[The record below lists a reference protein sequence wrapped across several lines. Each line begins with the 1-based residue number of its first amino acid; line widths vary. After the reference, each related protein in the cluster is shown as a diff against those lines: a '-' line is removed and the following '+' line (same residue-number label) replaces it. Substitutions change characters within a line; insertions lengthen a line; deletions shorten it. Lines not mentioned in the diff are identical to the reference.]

1 MKRRITKQIKVGK
14 VGIGSDYPISV
25 QSMTT
30 TKTRNTDETIQQ
42 VYELANNGAD
52 IVRVTCN
59 DIEAAKSLVNIS
71 TRSPVPIIA
80 DIHFQYKLALAAIEA
95 GVQGLRLNPGNIRN
109 EKHIKAVAKEALLAN
124 VPIRIGVNAGSLDKD
139 ISKKYGDST
148 PKALVESALK
158 ELKYLEEVEFHNIKI
173 SVKHSNVPL
182 MIESYR
188 LLSEKVDYPLH
199 LGVTEAGPLPGGL
212 IKSVSGISTLLS
224 EGIGDTIRFSFI
236 NHMFA
241 KWIKSH
247 RDLPMLINQWANVV
261 RWEMR
266 TRLFLRT
273 SEFLWQEGH
282 TAHKTQEEATSEA
295 LQMLDIYAEFAEN
308 AAGVSVVKGI
318 KSANERF
325 AGATTTY
332 SIEAMMKDKKALQ
345 AGTSHELGQNFSKAF
360 EIQYSDENNELQHP
374 FQTSWGVSTRLIGMI
389 IMAHG
394 DDKGLQLPPKL
405 APTQSVLI
413 PIIPNEDSKSVVLE
427 TVNKLHEELRESYR
441 MKIDDRD
448 NISPGFK
455 FNEWELK
462 GVPLRIEIGPKDIE
476 KNSVVF
482 SRRDGVDGKNSISIN
497 EVSQKLKD
505 NLDDIQSNL
514 LETSKNFRKDN
525 TIHVDSKAELID
537 TLNST
542 PGFVTCYW
550 DENTSDEIEI
560 KDLTKATLRCYLLE
574 NEGSAK
580 AVNNESVEGKKA
592 IFSKAY

>member
-1 MKRRITKQIKVGK
+1 MVEKITPMSEDFNEWYTDIIQQAQLADYSPVKGTMVIRPYGYSLWEGVQAYLDKKFKETGHENAYFPLFIPNSFIQKEAEHVEGFSPELATVTHAGGK
-14 VGIGSDYPISV
+14 ELEEPLVVRPTS
-25 QSMTT
+25 
-30 TKTRNTDETIQQ
+30 ETI
-42 VYELANNGAD
+42 
-52 IVRVTCN
+52 
-59 DIEAAKSLVNIS
+59 
-71 TRSPVPIIA
+71 
-80 DIHFQYKLALAAIEA
+80 
-95 GVQGLRLNPGNIRN
+95 
-109 EKHIKAVAKEALLAN
+109 
-124 VPIRIGVNAGSLDKD
+124 
-139 ISKKYGDST
+139 
-148 PKALVESALK
+148 
-158 ELKYLEEVEFHNIKI
+158 
-173 SVKHSNVPL
+173 
-182 MIESYR
+182 
-188 LLSEKVDYPLH
+188 
-199 LGVTEAGPLPGGL
+199 
-212 IKSVSGISTLLS
+212 
-224 EGIGDTIRFSFI
+224 I

-482 SRRDGVDGKNSISIN
+482 SRRDGVDGKKSISIN
-497 EVSQKLKD
+497 DVSQKLKD

>member
-1 MKRRITKQIKVGK
+1 MVEKITPMSEDFNEWYTDIIQQAQLADYSPVKGTMVIRPYGYSLWEGVQAYLDKKFKETGHENAYFPLFIPNSFIKKEAEHVEGFSPELATVTHAGGK
-14 VGIGSDYPISV
+14 ELEEPLVVRPTS
-25 QSMTT
+25 
-30 TKTRNTDETIQQ
+30 ETI
-42 VYELANNGAD
+42 
-52 IVRVTCN
+52 
-59 DIEAAKSLVNIS
+59 
-71 TRSPVPIIA
+71 
-80 DIHFQYKLALAAIEA
+80 
-95 GVQGLRLNPGNIRN
+95 
-109 EKHIKAVAKEALLAN
+109 
-124 VPIRIGVNAGSLDKD
+124 
-139 ISKKYGDST
+139 
-148 PKALVESALK
+148 
-158 ELKYLEEVEFHNIKI
+158 
-173 SVKHSNVPL
+173 
-182 MIESYR
+182 
-188 LLSEKVDYPLH
+188 
-199 LGVTEAGPLPGGL
+199 
-212 IKSVSGISTLLS
+212 
-224 EGIGDTIRFSFI
+224 I

-241 KWIKSH
+241 RWIKSH

-282 TAHKTQEEATSEA
+282 TAHKTQEEATNEA

-308 AAGVSVVKGI
+308 AAAVSVVKGI

-332 SIEAMMKDKKALQ
+332 SIEAMMKDMKALQ

-394 DDKGLQLPPKL
+394 DDKGLQLPPNL

-413 PIIPNEDSKSVVLE
+413 PIIPNEDSKSIVLE
-427 TVNKLHEELRESYR
+427 TVNNLHEELRKDYR
-441 MKIDDRD
+441 IKIDDRD

-476 KNSVVF
+476 NNSVVF
-482 SRRDGVDGKNSISIN
+482 SRRDGVNGKSSISIDD
-497 EVSQKLKD
+497 VSQKLKE
-505 NLDDIQSNL
+505 NLYDIQSNL
-514 LETSKNFRKDN
+514 LETSKNFRKEN

-560 KDLTKATLRCYLLE
+560 KDLTKATLRCYLLD
-574 NEGSAK
+574 NEDSAK
-580 AVNNESVEGKKA
+580 SVNNESVEGKKA

>member
-1 MKRRITKQIKVGK
+1 MVEKITPMSEDFNEWYTDIIQQAQLADYSPVKGTMVIRPYGYSLWEGVQAYLDKKFKETGHENAYFPLFIPNSFIQKEAEHVEGFSPELATVTHAGGK
-14 VGIGSDYPISV
+14 ELEDPLVVRPTS
-25 QSMTT
+25 
-30 TKTRNTDETIQQ
+30 ETI
-42 VYELANNGAD
+42 
-52 IVRVTCN
+52 
-59 DIEAAKSLVNIS
+59 
-71 TRSPVPIIA
+71 
-80 DIHFQYKLALAAIEA
+80 
-95 GVQGLRLNPGNIRN
+95 
-109 EKHIKAVAKEALLAN
+109 
-124 VPIRIGVNAGSLDKD
+124 
-139 ISKKYGDST
+139 
-148 PKALVESALK
+148 
-158 ELKYLEEVEFHNIKI
+158 
-173 SVKHSNVPL
+173 
-182 MIESYR
+182 
-188 LLSEKVDYPLH
+188 
-199 LGVTEAGPLPGGL
+199 
-212 IKSVSGISTLLS
+212 
-224 EGIGDTIRFSFI
+224 I
-236 NHMFA
+236 N
-241 KWIKSH
+241 
-247 RDLPMLINQWANVV
+247 
-261 RWEMR
+261 
-266 TRLFLRT
+266 
-273 SEFLWQEGH
+273 
-282 TAHKTQEEATSEA
+282 
-295 LQMLDIYAEFAEN
+295 YAEFAEN

>member
-1 MKRRITKQIKVGK
+1 MVEKITPMSKDFNEWYTDIIQQAQLADYSPVKGTMVIRPYGYSLWEGVQAYLDKKFKGTGHENAYFPLFIPNSFIQKEAEHVEGFSPELATVTHAGGK
-14 VGIGSDYPISV
+14 ELEEPLVVRPTS
-25 QSMTT
+25 
-30 TKTRNTDETIQQ
+30 ETI
-42 VYELANNGAD
+42 
-52 IVRVTCN
+52 
-59 DIEAAKSLVNIS
+59 
-71 TRSPVPIIA
+71 
-80 DIHFQYKLALAAIEA
+80 
-95 GVQGLRLNPGNIRN
+95 
-109 EKHIKAVAKEALLAN
+109 
-124 VPIRIGVNAGSLDKD
+124 
-139 ISKKYGDST
+139 
-148 PKALVESALK
+148 
-158 ELKYLEEVEFHNIKI
+158 
-173 SVKHSNVPL
+173 
-182 MIESYR
+182 
-188 LLSEKVDYPLH
+188 
-199 LGVTEAGPLPGGL
+199 
-212 IKSVSGISTLLS
+212 
-224 EGIGDTIRFSFI
+224 I

-441 MKIDDRD
+441 IKIDDRD

-497 EVSQKLKD
+497 EVSQKLND

-560 KDLTKATLRCYLLE
+560 KDLTKATLRCYLFE

>member
-1 MKRRITKQIKVGK
+1 MVEKITPMSEDFNEWYTDIIQQAQLADYSPVKGTMVIRPYGYSLWEGVQAYLDKKFKETGHENAYFPLFIPNSFIKKEAEHVEGFSPELATVTHAGGK
-14 VGIGSDYPISV
+14 ELEEPLVVRPTS
-25 QSMTT
+25 
-30 TKTRNTDETIQQ
+30 ETI
-42 VYELANNGAD
+42 
-52 IVRVTCN
+52 
-59 DIEAAKSLVNIS
+59 
-71 TRSPVPIIA
+71 
-80 DIHFQYKLALAAIEA
+80 
-95 GVQGLRLNPGNIRN
+95 
-109 EKHIKAVAKEALLAN
+109 
-124 VPIRIGVNAGSLDKD
+124 
-139 ISKKYGDST
+139 
-148 PKALVESALK
+148 
-158 ELKYLEEVEFHNIKI
+158 
-173 SVKHSNVPL
+173 
-182 MIESYR
+182 
-188 LLSEKVDYPLH
+188 
-199 LGVTEAGPLPGGL
+199 
-212 IKSVSGISTLLS
+212 
-224 EGIGDTIRFSFI
+224 I

-241 KWIKSH
+241 RWIKSH

-308 AAGVSVVKGI
+308 AAAVSVVKGI

-332 SIEAMMKDKKALQ
+332 SIEAMMKDMKALQ

-394 DDKGLQLPPKL
+394 DDKGLQLPPNL

-413 PIIPNEDSKSVVLE
+413 PIIPNEDSKSIVLE
-427 TVNKLHEELRESYR
+427 TVNNLHEELRKDYR
-441 MKIDDRD
+441 IKIDDRD

-476 KNSVVF
+476 NNSVVF
-482 SRRDGVDGKNSISIN
+482 SRRDGVNGKSSISIDD
-497 EVSQKLKD
+497 VSKKLKE

-514 LETSKNFRKDN
+514 LETSKNFRKEN

-560 KDLTKATLRCYLLE
+560 KDLTKATLRCYLLD
-574 NEGSAK
+574 NEDSAK
-580 AVNNESVEGKKA
+580 SVNNESVEGKKA

>member
-1 MKRRITKQIKVGK
+1 MVEKITPMSEDFNEWYTDIIQQAQLADYSPVKGTMVIRPYGYSLWEGVQAYLDKKFKETGHENAYFPLFIPNSFIQKEAEHVEGFSPELATVTHAGGK
-14 VGIGSDYPISV
+14 ELEEPLVVRPTS
-25 QSMTT
+25 
-30 TKTRNTDETIQQ
+30 ETI
-42 VYELANNGAD
+42 
-52 IVRVTCN
+52 
-59 DIEAAKSLVNIS
+59 
-71 TRSPVPIIA
+71 
-80 DIHFQYKLALAAIEA
+80 
-95 GVQGLRLNPGNIRN
+95 
-109 EKHIKAVAKEALLAN
+109 
-124 VPIRIGVNAGSLDKD
+124 
-139 ISKKYGDST
+139 
-148 PKALVESALK
+148 
-158 ELKYLEEVEFHNIKI
+158 
-173 SVKHSNVPL
+173 
-182 MIESYR
+182 
-188 LLSEKVDYPLH
+188 
-199 LGVTEAGPLPGGL
+199 
-212 IKSVSGISTLLS
+212 
-224 EGIGDTIRFSFI
+224 I

-325 AGATTTY
+325 AGANTTY

-560 KDLTKATLRCYLLE
+560 KDLTKATFRCYLLE

>member
-1 MKRRITKQIKVGK
+1 MVEKITPMSEDFNEWYTDIIQQAQLADYSPVKGTMVIRPYGYSLWEGVQAYLDKKFKETGHENAYFPLFIPNSFIQKEAEHVEGFSPELATVTHAGGK
-14 VGIGSDYPISV
+14 ELEEPLVVRPTS
-25 QSMTT
+25 
-30 TKTRNTDETIQQ
+30 ETI
-42 VYELANNGAD
+42 
-52 IVRVTCN
+52 
-59 DIEAAKSLVNIS
+59 
-71 TRSPVPIIA
+71 
-80 DIHFQYKLALAAIEA
+80 
-95 GVQGLRLNPGNIRN
+95 
-109 EKHIKAVAKEALLAN
+109 
-124 VPIRIGVNAGSLDKD
+124 
-139 ISKKYGDST
+139 
-148 PKALVESALK
+148 
-158 ELKYLEEVEFHNIKI
+158 
-173 SVKHSNVPL
+173 
-182 MIESYR
+182 
-188 LLSEKVDYPLH
+188 
-199 LGVTEAGPLPGGL
+199 
-212 IKSVSGISTLLS
+212 
-224 EGIGDTIRFSFI
+224 I

-482 SRRDGVDGKNSISIN
+482 SRRDGVDGKNSVSIN

>member
-1 MKRRITKQIKVGK
+1 MVEKITPMSEDFNEWYTDIIQQAQLADYSPVKGTMVIRPYGYSLWEGVQAYLDKKFKETGHENAYFPLFIPNSFIQKEAEHVEGFSPELATVTHAGGK
-14 VGIGSDYPISV
+14 ELEEPLVVRPTS
-25 QSMTT
+25 
-30 TKTRNTDETIQQ
+30 ETI
-42 VYELANNGAD
+42 
-52 IVRVTCN
+52 
-59 DIEAAKSLVNIS
+59 
-71 TRSPVPIIA
+71 
-80 DIHFQYKLALAAIEA
+80 
-95 GVQGLRLNPGNIRN
+95 
-109 EKHIKAVAKEALLAN
+109 
-124 VPIRIGVNAGSLDKD
+124 
-139 ISKKYGDST
+139 
-148 PKALVESALK
+148 
-158 ELKYLEEVEFHNIKI
+158 
-173 SVKHSNVPL
+173 
-182 MIESYR
+182 
-188 LLSEKVDYPLH
+188 
-199 LGVTEAGPLPGGL
+199 
-212 IKSVSGISTLLS
+212 
-224 EGIGDTIRFSFI
+224 I

-247 RDLPMLINQWANVV
+247 RDLPMLVNQWANVV

-413 PIIPNEDSKSVVLE
+413 PIIPNEDNKSVVLE

-441 MKIDDRD
+441 IKIDDRD

-482 SRRDGVDGKNSISIN
+482 SRRDGVDGKNSVSIN

>member
-1 MKRRITKQIKVGK
+1 MVEKITPMSEDFNEWYTDIIQQAQLADYSPVKGTMVIRPYGYSLWEGVQAYLDKKFKETGHENAYFPLFIPNSFIQKEAEHVEGFSPELATVTHAGGK
-14 VGIGSDYPISV
+14 ELEEPLVVRPTS
-25 QSMTT
+25 
-30 TKTRNTDETIQQ
+30 ETI
-42 VYELANNGAD
+42 
-52 IVRVTCN
+52 
-59 DIEAAKSLVNIS
+59 
-71 TRSPVPIIA
+71 
-80 DIHFQYKLALAAIEA
+80 
-95 GVQGLRLNPGNIRN
+95 
-109 EKHIKAVAKEALLAN
+109 
-124 VPIRIGVNAGSLDKD
+124 
-139 ISKKYGDST
+139 
-148 PKALVESALK
+148 
-158 ELKYLEEVEFHNIKI
+158 
-173 SVKHSNVPL
+173 
-182 MIESYR
+182 
-188 LLSEKVDYPLH
+188 
-199 LGVTEAGPLPGGL
+199 
-212 IKSVSGISTLLS
+212 
-224 EGIGDTIRFSFI
+224 I

-247 RDLPMLINQWANVV
+247 RDLPMLVNQWANVV

-550 DENTSDEIEI
+550 NENTSDEIEI

>member
-1 MKRRITKQIKVGK
+1 MVEKITPMSEDFNEWYTDIIQQAQLADYSPVKGTMVIRPYGYSLWEGVQAYLDKKFKETGHENAYFPLFIPNSFIQKEAEHVEGFSPELATVTHAGGK
-14 VGIGSDYPISV
+14 ELEEPLVVRPTS
-25 QSMTT
+25 
-30 TKTRNTDETIQQ
+30 ETI
-42 VYELANNGAD
+42 
-52 IVRVTCN
+52 
-59 DIEAAKSLVNIS
+59 
-71 TRSPVPIIA
+71 
-80 DIHFQYKLALAAIEA
+80 
-95 GVQGLRLNPGNIRN
+95 
-109 EKHIKAVAKEALLAN
+109 
-124 VPIRIGVNAGSLDKD
+124 
-139 ISKKYGDST
+139 
-148 PKALVESALK
+148 
-158 ELKYLEEVEFHNIKI
+158 
-173 SVKHSNVPL
+173 
-182 MIESYR
+182 
-188 LLSEKVDYPLH
+188 
-199 LGVTEAGPLPGGL
+199 
-212 IKSVSGISTLLS
+212 
-224 EGIGDTIRFSFI
+224 I

-482 SRRDGVDGKNSISIN
+482 SRRDGVDGKKSISIN